1 MLPVVYFLCSAAV
14 HTATENWKLQFV
26 LVTEKGVWVLS
37 TVYSMPLTSWLGMWF
52 EQEKLGTYTG
62 SWPPCLAHGS
72 AVDCPLKPQR
82 TCSLLLPSGQSQQGQ
97 SVLGQHPSREVF
109 HTHPEHGREL
119 EAAAQA
125 AAENWAQPT
134 SAWSLFRWTSFHG
147 LVVPDFHSL
156 QVGGTCNFDLWE
168 LSLANRLFFLNNN
181 GMSTANIPSGEYP
194 FCG

>member
-72 AVDCPLKPQR
+72 VVDCPLKPQR

-109 HTHPEHGREL
+109 HTHPEHGR
-119 EAAAQA
+119 
-125 AAENWAQPT
+125 
-134 SAWSLFRWTSFHG
+134 
-147 LVVPDFHSL
+147 
-156 QVGGTCNFDLWE
+156 VGGSSTGSCRE
-168 LSLANRLFFLNNN
+168 LS
-181 GMSTANIPSGEYP
+181 STNICLIPVWMNQLPWFSCSGFP
-194 FCG
+194 FSSGWRDL